1 MRLRLALAFVLLPLT
16 AGYAQHTNRP
26 AAPPTA
32 KQFNVLAARNANQA
46 LDMTA
51 VPSALPPQPIIPG
64 ADANAAPG
72 LSTPGLY
79 DSQSSNPDL
88 PAIQPYDPGSIHYP
102 YGRTSLGTVDPAS
115 RANPYGPY
123 SSTPDSNT
131 TYGHYS
137 GPTLPQTPNALFSNP
152 APAFGFNPPSFGANK
167 TPAFSRG
174 R

>member
-1 MRLRLALAFVLLPLT
+1 MRFRLVIAALLLPVT
-16 AGYAQHTNRP
+16 AGYAQHANHS

-32 KQFNVLAARNANQA
+32 KQFNALAARHANQA

-51 VPSALPPQPIIPG
+51 APSALPPQPIVPG
-64 ADANAAPG
+64 AEANAAPG
-72 LSTPGLY
+72 LSRPGLY
-79 DSQSSNPDL
+79 DSQTPE
-88 PAIQPYDPGSIHYP
+88 PGTPGQPYDPGSIHYP

-123 SSTPDSNT
+123 STTPDNNT
-131 TYGHYS
+131 AYGHYS
-137 GPTLPQTPNALFSNP
+137 GPTLPQIPNSLFGNP
-152 APAFGFNPPSFGANK
+152 APAFGFNPPSFGINN